1 MILGSGLHRRQGSNL
16 NRVGM
21 MYQPP
26 HAYALPGVGFH
37 RVASLIEGQCP
48 FQIHRVRTS
57 VLFVISCAMPCL
69 TLKGEFS

>member
-1 MILGSGLHRRQGSNL
+1 MILSSGLHRWQGNDL

-21 MYQPP
+21 MYRTP
-26 HAYALPGVGFH
+26 HAHALPGVGFH
-37 RVASLIEGQCP
+37 RVASLFVGQCP
-48 FQIHRVRTS
+48 FQIHCVLTR